1 MLPVEDDLEVDNLS
15 KKANWSLLTICI
27 ESWHVQ
33 VINEE
38 EEVLS
43 SCWSIVLSSS
53 SIDLTEDNSLESLGV
68 GVRVEVDRGVGS
80 CLWVQVCYIVLN
92 DCGLTSTGNTDV
104 NNSLQGWSGL
114 VKTQDVLLA
123 HSFSSWD
130 NDILEESIK
139 LRIIVLLDFISPWNE

>member
-15 KKANWSLLTICI
+15 KKANWRLLTIGI

-38 EEVLS
+38 EKVLS

-80 CLWVQVCYIVLN
+80 LLWV
-92 DCGLTSTGNTDV
+92 
-104 NNSLQGWSGL
+104 
-114 VKTQDVLLA
+114 
-123 HSFSSWD
+123 
-130 NDILEESIK
+130 
-139 LRIIVLLDFISPWNE
+139 